1 MIKNALMTVGLA
13 CFSLAAVAQSI
24 GTISNVSG
32 TVTVNDGTR
41 VVNATAGSPIS
52 NGARIVTTSTST
64 ATVRLANG
72 CVVDLKPGQAVTLLS
87 STSCSDLLATVQNTA
102 PAGTPAPSGNAGVG
116 DFVIGAT
123 GVVVFVAAVDGL
135 RNRRV
140 SRS

>member
-1 MIKNALMTVGLA
+1 MIKKVLMTVGLA
-13 CFSLAAVAQSI
+13 CVSIAVFAQSI
-24 GTISNVSG
+24 GTISNVTG

-64 ATVRLANG
+64 ATLRLANG
-72 CVVDLKPGQAVTLLS
+72 CVVDLKPGQAVTVLS
-87 STSCSDLLATVQNTA
+87 STSCSDLLATVQNTV
-102 PAGTPAPSGNAGVG
+102 PAAGASTSNPGFG

-123 GVVVFVAAVDGL
+123 GVAVFVAAVDGL